1 MEVSIWQALLV
12 GLWAGI
18 AAIDQFNGLTHIH
31 RPIVTGAVIGIIL
44 GQPTV
49 GIITG
54 GTLELVWAG
63 MVPLAGA
70 QPPNVV
76 IGGVIGTLFAILSKL
91 SPTTAVGIAVPFS
104 VAVQALITLL
114 FTGMAPVAHAMDV
127 AGLNG
132 ETKTIDRMAWIEPAI
147 LFVGFFIMGFLPA
160 LFGSNVITPMVKAIP
175 LWILGGFQAAG
186 GIMPAVGFGM
196 LLKIMWKVEYAP
208 FFVAGFIAAAYLKME
223 ILPIALLAA
232 AFAAYDYFANQN
244 RKSSGGGTPAPA
256 SGPSTDDDDEEDYSN
271 GI

>member
-1 MEVSIWQALLV
+1 MHDVTIWQALLV

-44 GQPTV
+44 GQPTT

-76 IGGVIGTLFAILSKL
+76 IGGVIGTLFAILSGL
-91 SPTTAVGIAVPFS
+91 SPTTAVGVAVPFS

-132 ETKTIDRMAWIEPAI
+132 DTKRLDWMAWIEPAI
-147 LFVGFFIMGFLPA
+147 LFVGFFIMDGLPA
-160 LFGSNVITPMVKAIP
+160 GIVRSKRDYASSQVNSALDSRRVPSRRRYYARRWVWDAAEDHVEDRVCTVLCGWFHCRGVSAHGDFTDR
-175 LWILGGFQAAG
+175 AAG
-186 GIMPAVGFGM
+186 CGLRGLR
-196 LLKIMWKVEYAP
+196 LL
-208 FFVAGFIAAAYLKME
+208 
-223 ILPIALLAA
+223 
-232 AFAAYDYFANQN
+232 
-244 RKSSGGGTPAPA
+244 R
-256 SGPSTDDDDEEDYSN
+256 
-271 GI
+271 